1 MYWERNIRTQ
11 FQTPTVK
18 LFESRLQEDL
28 VEIFCL
34 CPRMG
39 KNHKKVFT
47 KEETSLK
54 RRAFFAEVPG
64 SMREHSAWW
73 KSLWVWTIS
82 VFTGYY

>member
-1 MYWERNIRTQ
+1 MNWEINIRTQ
-11 FQTPTVK
+11 FQTSTVK
-18 LFESRLQEDL
+18 LFVSRLQEDQ

-39 KNHKKVFT
+39 RNHKKVLT
-47 KEETSLK
+47 KETRLK

-64 SMREHSAWW
+64 SVREHSAWW
-73 KSLWVWTIS
+73 KSLWVWTKS